1 LPWGYQMAEP
11 IGEGAVRADAEA
23 ASDPS
28 PVGIATTAARAL
40 ALGSALA
47 SPGALRGIETDL
59 TAIGLSRLPATWGGW
74 ERRGQIIEDSD
85 EVLNEYGLLEEIRQR
100 EEERWIATSS
110 DSYDL
115 LRSERVDLWRVV
127 AAEARQADA
136 IAWLRM
142 VMTDQ
147 EPTAAAAAS
156 AALARWQKRQDTA
169 VPTSL
174 TCAREVLTQYAS
186 SDAVDAAAI
195 AYAALGSE
203 NAVQQQ
209 LLSDKK
215 SSTVGRTL
223 SIIVHG
229 TAAWSKSWWLAGGDF
244 HTYILQ
250 EVRPDLFSGYNAY
263 QWSGAYNRRT
273 RNIAAERLAGWA
285 RDSIGDCLNTVFAH
299 SYGGVIALNA
309 TTQGLAIK
317 DLVLLSTPAEDV
329 RVEWRNIERAVSLR
343 IHMDIVLLAARRAQR
358 FTENVEEHYLPHWFW
373 NHSDSHDPA
382 LWRSERCSEALG
394 LVAADG

>member
-1 LPWGYQMAEP
+1 VFEP
-11 IGEGAVRADAEA
+11 IDDGAVRADAEA

-28 PVGIATTAARAL
+28 PIGIATTAARAL

-47 SPGALRGIETDL
+47 TPGALRGMEADL
-59 TAIGLSRLPATWGGW
+59 AAIGLSRLPAIWGGW
-74 ERRGQIIEDSD
+74 AERGQIVDGSD
-85 EVLNEYGLLEEIRQR
+85 RVLAQYGLLEEIRQR

-110 DSYDL
+110 DSYDQQ
-115 LRSERVDLWRVV
+115 RSARVDLWRVV

-156 AALARWQKRQDTA
+156 AALARWQKRQEFP

-174 TCAREVLTQYAS
+174 ACAREVLTQYAS
-186 SDAVDAAAI
+186 SDAVEAAAI
-195 AYAALGSE
+195 ANAALGSE
-203 NAVQQQ
+203 NGGQQQ
-209 LLSDKK
+209 ILADKK
-215 SSTVGRTL
+215 PSAVSGTV

-229 TAAWSKSWWLAGGDF
+229 TKAWPKSWWLAGGDF

-250 EVRPDLFSGYNAY
+250 EVRPDLFSGYTAY
-263 QWSGAYNRRT
+263 QWDGAYNKRS
-273 RNIAAERLAGWA
+273 RNIAAGRLAGWA
-285 RDSIGDCLNTVFAH
+285 GDTVGGHLNAVFAH
-299 SYGGVIALNA
+299 SYGGSVALNA
-309 TTQGLAIK
+309 TTHGLFIR
-317 DLVLLSTPAEDV
+317 DLVLLSTPVEDV

-343 IHMDIVLLAARRAQR
+343 IHMDIILLAARRAQR

-382 LWRSERCSEALG
+382 LWRSERCPEALG
-394 LVAADG
+394 LAAANG

>member
-1 LPWGYQMAEP
+1 ME
-11 IGEGAVRADAEA
+11 ADL
-23 ASDPS
+23 S
-28 PVGIATTAARAL
+28 
-40 ALGSALA
+40 
-47 SPGALRGIETDL
+47 
-59 TAIGLSRLPATWGGW
+59 AIGLSALPAFWGGW
-74 ERRGQIIEDSD
+74 ARRGEIVADSD
-85 EVLNEYGLLEEIRQR
+85 VVLDQYGLLEEIRQK

-115 LRSERVDLWRVV
+115 QRAERVDLWRVV
-127 AAEARQADA
+127 SAEARQSDA
-136 IAWLRM
+136 IAWLRR

-147 EPTAAAAAS
+147 EPTAAAAAA
-156 AALARWQKRQDTA
+156 AALARWQRRQDIP

-174 TCAREVLTQYAS
+174 ECAHEVLTQYAS
-186 SDAVDAAAI
+186 SDAADAATI
-195 AYAALGSE
+195 AQAALGSE
-203 NAVQQQ
+203 NDVQQQ
-209 LLSDKK
+209 ILTDKK
-215 SSTVGRTL
+215 SAAEGHSL

-229 TAAWSKSWWLAGGDF
+229 TAAWSKSWWLTGGDF

-263 QWSGAYNRRT
+263 QWSGAYNKRT
-273 RNIAAERLAGWA
+273 RGIASERLAGWA
-285 RDSIGDCLNTVFAH
+285 EDTIGDRLNTVFAH

-309 TTQGLAIK
+309 TTHGLFIR

-343 IHMDIVLLAARRAQR
+343 IHMDIVLLAARRAQC
-358 FTENVEEHYLPHWFW
+358 FTENVEENYLPHWFW

-382 LWRSERCSEALG
+382 LWSSERCAQELG

>member
-1 LPWGYQMAEP
+1 VAEP
-11 IGEGAVRADAEA
+11 IDEGAVRADAEA

-47 SPGALRGIETDL
+47 TPGALRGMEADL
-59 TAIGLSRLPATWGGW
+59 AAIGLSRLPEVWGSW
-74 ERRGQIIEDSD
+74 AQRGEIVGESD
-85 EVLNEYGLLEEIRQR
+85 EVLGQYGLLAEIRQR
-100 EEERWIATSS
+100 EEERWIATSNV
-110 DSYDL
+110 SYDL
-115 LRSERVDLWRVV
+115 QRSARVDLWRVV
-127 AAEARQADA
+127 AAEARQADV

-147 EPTAAAAAS
+147 EPTAAAAAA
-156 AALARWQKRQDTA
+156 AALARWQRRQDIP

-174 TCAREVLTQYAS
+174 VYAREVLTQYAS
-186 SDAVDAAAI
+186 SDAVDAATI
-195 AYAALGSE
+195 AVAALGSE
-203 NAVQQQ
+203 NVVQQR

-215 SSTVGRTL
+215 SSAAGRAL

-229 TAAWSKSWWLAGGDF
+229 TAAWSKSWWFAGGDF
-244 HTYILQ
+244 HAYILQ
-250 EVRPDLFSGYNAY
+250 EVRPDLFTGYNAY
-263 QWSGAYNRRT
+263 QWSGAYNKRT
-273 RNIAAERLAGWA
+273 RDIAAERLAGWVQ
-285 RDSIGDCLNTVFAH
+285 DTIGDRLNTVFAH

-309 TTQGLAIK
+309 TTHGLFIR

-373 NHSDSHDPA
+373 NHGDSHDPA
-382 LWRSERCSEALG
+382 LWRSERCPEALG
-394 LVAADG
+394 LVAADGQA

>member
-1 LPWGYQMAEP
+1 MAEP

-47 SPGALRGIETDL
+47 SPGALRGMEADL
-59 TAIGLSRLPATWGGW
+59 AAIGLSRLPAIWGGW
-74 ERRGQIIEDSD
+74 DRRGQIMEDSD
-85 EVLNEYGLLEEIRQR
+85 EVLAQYGLLEEIRQR
-100 EEERWIATSS
+100 EEEQWIATSS

-156 AALARWQKRQDTA
+156 AALARWQKRQDIA

-174 TCAREVLTQYAS
+174 TYAREVLTQYAS
-186 SDAVDAAAI
+186 SDAVDAATI
-195 AYAALGSE
+195 ADAALGSE
-203 NAVQQQ
+203 NVVQQQ

-215 SSTVGRTL
+215 SSTVGHTL

-273 RNIAAERLAGWA
+273 RNIAAVRLAGWA
-285 RDSIGDCLNTVFAH
+285 RDS
-299 SYGGVIALNA
+299 Y
-309 TTQGLAIK
+309 
-317 DLVLLSTPAEDV
+317 
-329 RVEWRNIERAVSLR
+329 R
-343 IHMDIVLLAARRAQR
+343 
-358 FTENVEEHYLPHWFW
+358 
-373 NHSDSHDPA
+373 
-382 LWRSERCSEALG
+382 
-394 LVAADG
+394 

>member
-1 LPWGYQMAEP
+1 MAEP
-11 IGEGAVRADAEA
+11 IDEGAVRADAEA

-47 SPGALRGIETDL
+47 TPGALRGMEADL
-59 TAIGLSRLPATWGGW
+59 AAIGLSRLPAFWGGW
-74 ERRGQIIEDSD
+74 ARRGQIVDDSD
-85 EVLNEYGLLEEIRQR
+85 GVLAQYRLLEEIRQR
-100 EEERWIATSS
+100 EEEQWIATFS
-110 DSYDL
+110 DSYDQQ
-115 LRSERVDLWRVV
+115 RSARVDLWRVV

-156 AALARWQKRQDTA
+156 AALARWQKRQDIP
-169 VPTSL
+169 VPSSL
-174 TCAREVLTQYAS
+174 AYAYDALTRYAS
-186 SDAVDAAAI
+186 SDAVDAATI
-195 AYAALGSE
+195 ANAALGSE
-203 NAVQQQ
+203 NVGQQQ

-215 SSTVGRTL
+215 SSTAGHTL

-250 EVRPDLFSGYNAY
+250 EVCPDLFSGYNAY
-263 QWSGAYNRRT
+263 QWSGAYNKRT
-273 RNIAAERLAGWA
+273 RDIAAVRLAGWA
-285 RDSIGDCLNTVFAH
+285 GDTIGDHLNTVFAH
-299 SYGGVIALNA
+299 SYGGVVALNA
-309 TTQGLAIK
+309 TTHGLFIR
-317 DLVLLSTPAEDV
+317 DLVLLSTPTEDV
-329 RVEWRNIERAVSLR
+329 RVEWRNIKRAVSLR
-343 IHMDIVLLAARRAQR
+343 IHMDIVLLAARRAQY

-382 LWRSERCSEALG
+382 LWRSEGMPETLG
-394 LVAADG
+394 LAAANG